1 MLASST
7 LEKKQQPTQR
17 RLDGSQVDAVL
28 ISKALP
34 GFGWDFPA
42 AVAGDQTTTKQLA
55 GHQKQERKAEAC
67 RLLPTEGYY
76 HFC

>member
-28 ISKALP
+28 ISKAL
-34 GFGWDFPA
+34 GL
-42 AVAGDQTTTKQLA
+42 V
-55 GHQKQERKAEAC
+55 HQC
-67 RLLPTEGYY
+67 
-76 HFC
+76 